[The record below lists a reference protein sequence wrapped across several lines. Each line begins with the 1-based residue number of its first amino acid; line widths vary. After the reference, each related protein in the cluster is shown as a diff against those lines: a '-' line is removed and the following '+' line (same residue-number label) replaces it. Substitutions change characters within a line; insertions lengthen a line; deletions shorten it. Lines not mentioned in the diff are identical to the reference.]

1 MAGQW
6 EIGKIEFAPIE
17 IREERPSG
25 TQVQGG
31 GRHDMDNNGF
41 CASERGFTLIEM
53 MVVIVLMAVMLGM
66 ALPSFNGLVER
77 YRVEAMAKALMA
89 SIADARAEAARR
101 GVKVTMQQRT
111 GCQGRDWSCGWETL
125 VGSGDAA
132 EILKRQDPDGRV
144 SIEKSPAGT
153 MSFDPMGHSTGAG
166 RFRLRPA
173 DSADSSNI
181 VAVCLALGGRVRL
194 GKGDGSC

>member
-1 MAGQW
+1 
-6 EIGKIEFAPIE
+6 
-17 IREERPSG
+17 
-25 TQVQGG
+25 
-31 GRHDMDNNGF
+31 MDNNGF

-53 MVVIVLMAVMLGM
+53 MVVIVLMAVMLGL
-66 ALPSFNGLVER
+66 ALPSFSGLVER
-77 YRVEAMAKALMA
+77 YRVEGMAKALMA
-89 SIADARAEAARR
+89 SISDARAEAARR

-111 GCQGRDWSCGWETL
+111 ECRGRDWSCGWETQ
-125 VGSGDAA
+125 VGSGDAT